1 MKPVFC
7 GNFEYDAREGDLE
20 RLFGKHGKV
29 DRVDM
34 KAVPYSAFSLTH
46 DVLILGL
53 PYSHQSMNETIRKSI
68 SLSPQNESLQWR
80 RHSVVPWHI
89 NSIMQALWEQHTLDY
104 KPCIFAV
111 YVACGEAIRSLPSA
125 MAGGKSER
133 YFCSGFAFE
142 YIDNERD
149 AEDAIQGLDRI
160 EFGRKGRRL
169 RVEWTKGER
178 GGDRRSGGGDS
189 RISSS
194 SMRPSKALF
203 VINFDAENTRTR
215 DLERHFEP
223 YGKIVNV
230 RIRRNFVFVQYEEH
244 EDATRALAVT
254 NNFKDTVLRDALNG
268 EGGHLVLAKRKRG
281 SPDYGRGGS
290 PVAAYRKE
298 RTSPGYGRRRSPS
311 PPYKRSRRGSPEY
324 GESPRR
330 RERNS
335 RSPDNKRKTLKK
347 ESPSGEVE
355 SPTERRGRWRL
366 QWC

>member
-34 KAVPYSAFSLTH
+34 KA
-46 DVLILGL
+46 
-53 PYSHQSMNETIRKSI
+53 
-68 SLSPQNESLQWR
+68 
-80 RHSVVPWHI
+80 
-89 NSIMQALWEQHTLDY
+89 ALWEQHTLDY

-194 SMRPSKALF
+194 SMRPSKTLF

-230 RIRRNFVFVQYEEH
+230 RIRRNFAFVQYEEH
-244 EDATRALAVT
+244 EDATRALAAT
-254 NNFKDTVLRDALNG
+254 NNMLVLRDALNG
-268 EGGHLVLAKRKRG
+268 EGGHPVLAKRKRG